1 MYMNEKELKSKFP
14 PIPPC
19 GPSKFYNSLNISNFI
34 RFYREWVNDNLI
46 KLSSSFLE
54 KDLPIRLEEHS
65 IAKTLLIQFD
75 EKIFVGVSVSVEED
89 LILLHIFPVL
99 KEESSEKFDLNKTSN
114 NILFK
119 EKLDIAVPLEFIET
133 HEFYFYKKVLNCAF
147 TCLYFSFKLRI
158 FSSDETKKYFENLK
172 KIARKFDFKMDE
184 SILKNLNNLFNEDK
198 LEFFKYAKSKDFDL
212 FI

>member
-1 MYMNEKELKSKFP
+1 MSEKELKSKFP
-14 PIPPC
+14 LMPLC
-19 GPSKFYNSLNISNFI
+19 GPSKFYNSLDIPNFI
-34 RFYREWVNDNLI
+34 KFYKEWINNNLI

-54 KDLPIRLEEHS
+54 KDIPVRLEEYS
-65 IAKTLLIQFD
+65 ITKVLLIQFN
-75 EKIFVGVSVSVEED
+75 EKISVGVSLSIEED

-119 EKLDIAVPLEFIET
+119 EKLKTTAPLEFIET

-147 TCLYFSFKLRI
+147 ACLYFAFKARI

-184 SILKNLNNLFNEDK
+184 SILKKLNNLFNEDK
-198 LEFFKYAKSKDFDL
+198 VEFFKYVNIKDFNL
-212 FI
+212 FN